1 MPVLT
6 RLLSLYVMLIG
17 LAVAVHLIA
26 VAWYHPGG
34 GEAYPIWEVLDW
46 FIAAA
51 ILVALVS
58 SFVHKRRHDSSDGT
72 SVLEHISVN
81 TVFYGTLGVGI
92 LFFWN
97 WSHLLRESGEADWL
111 IWNFID
117 VALPLLLIAAGRRL
131 WRAST

>member
-6 RLLSLYVMLIG
+6 RLLSLYVMLVG
-17 LAVAVHLIA
+17 LAVAIHLIA

-34 GEAYPIWEVLDW
+34 SEAYPIWEALDW
-46 FIAAA
+46 FMAVA
-51 ILVALVS
+51 ILIALLS
-58 SFVHKRRHDSSDGT
+58 SFVHKRRHDADDGT
-72 SVLEHISVN
+72 NVLEHISVN

-97 WSHLLRESGEADWL
+97 WSHLLRDTGGADWL

-117 VALPLLLIAAGRRL
+117 VALPLVLVAAGRRL
-131 WRAST
+131 WRASA

>member
-1 MPVLT
+1 MLGA
-6 RLLSLYVMLIG
+6 RLLSVYLMLVG
-17 LAVAVHLIA
+17 LAVAVHFIA

-34 GEAYPIWEVLDW
+34 DEPYPLWEILDW
-46 FIAAA
+46 FMAVAIVIAL
-51 ILVALVS
+51 IS
-58 SFVHKRRHDSSDGT
+58 TFVHKRRHDAGDDT
-72 SVLEHISVN
+72 SLIEHISVN
-81 TVFYGTLGVGI
+81 SVFYGTLGVGI

-97 WSHLLRESGEADWL
+97 WSHLLRESGDADWL